1 MGHSPLEV
9 VQAQL
14 DAYNARDIDAFAK
27 TFADGAEGLD
37 LETGAARFKGQS
49 ALKARYGASFRDHS
63 SRRSAVVNRGVL
75 GEYVFELEPI
85 SGMSRGADGRVPA
98 PFFLMAICR
107 VRGGKIDRCWF
118 SPRASAA
125 G

>member
-1 MGHSPLEV
+1 MGHTPLEV

-14 DAYNARDIDAFAK
+14 DAYNARDIDAFAE
-27 TFADGAEGLD
+27 TFADGVEGMDLD
-37 LETGAARFKGQS
+37 TGAARFKGQS
-49 ALKARYGASFRDHS
+49 ALKERYGAQFRDHPS
-63 SRRSAVVNRGVL
+63 QRSAVVNRSVL
-75 GEYVFELEPI
+75 GEYVFDLEHI
-85 SGMSRGADGRVPA
+85 TGMSRGADGSVPA
-98 PFFLMAICR
+98 PFFLMAIYR